1 MEVTA
6 MCMGKFCIVVEIAH
20 RGSVTAKSV
29 TVLQLDG
36 MSVEE
41 EKITCDT

>member
-1 MEVTA
+1 
-6 MCMGKFCIVVEIAH
+6 MGKFCIVVELAH

-36 MSVEE
+36 IGPLKKKKLHV
-41 EKITCDT
+41 TPDN